1 MIKKYFIS
9 LFISLFILLFNC
21 TQDSIDNNK
30 KSNGDLLNNKV
41 LNIAPNGSEKY
52 LNYNS
57 DYIFDQKKLR
67 TYDLILPKS
76 SLAEI
81 DSDPVAEEYVEG
93 MLVFEE
99 DTISPVGIR
108 YKGSIGAFVG
118 CTSGPDFSNPSGYK
132 TCTKLSMKVK
142 INWKGRDEKFFNL
155 KKLQFHSQNLDD
167 SKFHERLGYWLFRK
181 MGVMAP
187 RSVHARLNINGEFSG
202 VYALTEQIDSQF
214 VEYNFQD
221 KTGNLYKEIWPI
233 DFEGNIQSDQSL
245 EKSLRTNEDENFSF
259 EIIKSFAKQI
269 LESKD
274 EITLKEV
281 INSRMD
287 VDKIISLIVVDR
299 LIRNDDGPF
308 HWYCD
313 ENNFCSNHNYY
324 WYEEPSTEKLH
335 LIPWDLDNAFENI
348 VFSTN
353 PVTPIADNF
362 GEITNNCEPFEF
374 GPWNIKQW
382 SASCDKLTKG
392 WTFFSDE
399 LLNNKVNF
407 LNGPFDENLVNNIIN
422 EWIDQIESSILEE
435 SEAHSDATSFEK
447 WKGSVDYLFSQLSFV
462 RKSN

>member
-1 MIKKYFIS
+1 MIQKYFI
-9 LFISLFILLFNC
+9 LIFIILYSC
-21 TQDSIDNNK
+21 KQESIDENIK
-30 KSNGDLLNNKV
+30 LDRDLLNDNV
-41 LNIAPNGSEKY
+41 LNITPDGSEKY
-52 LNYNS
+52 LNFNS
-57 DYIFDQKKLR
+57 DYIFDQKELR

-81 DSDPVAEEYVEG
+81 DSDPAAEKYVEG
-93 MLVFEE
+93 MLVFEQ

-108 YKGSIGAFVG
+108 YKGSVGAFVG

-167 SKFHERLGYWLFRK
+167 SKLHERLGYWLFRE
-181 MGVMAP
+181 MGVIAP
-187 RSVHARLNINGEFSG
+187 RSVHARLNINGKFSG

-221 KTGNLYKEIWPI
+221 KTGNLYKEVWPI
-233 DFEGNIQSDQSL
+233 DFKGNIQTDQSL
-245 EKSLRTNEDENFSF
+245 EKSLKTNEDEKFSF
-259 EIIKSFAKQI
+259 DIIKSFGEQI

-274 EITLKEV
+274 EIDLKDV
-281 INSRMD
+281 IISRMD
-287 VDKIISLIVVDR
+287 VEKIMALIIVDR

-313 ENNFCSNHNYY
+313 ENEFCSNHNYY
-324 WYEEPSTEKLH
+324 WYEDPSSKKLY

-348 VFSTN
+348 IFSTN

-362 GEITNNCEPFEF
+362 GETTNNCEPFEF
-374 GPWNIKQW
+374 GPWNIMQW

-392 WTFFSDE
+392 WSYFSNE
-399 LLNNKVNF
+399 LLNTKINF
-407 LNGPFDENLVNNIIN
+407 LNGPFEENRISNIIN
-422 EWIDQIESSILEE
+422 EWIDQIESSIIEE
-435 SEAHSDATSFEK
+435 SEIHSDATSYEK
-447 WKGSVDYLFSQLSFV
+447 WSGSLDYLISQLSFV
-462 RKSN
+462 RSSN

>member
-1 MIKKYFIS
+1 MIQKYFI
-9 LFISLFILLFNC
+9 LIFIILYSC
-21 TQDSIDNNK
+21 KQESIDENIK
-30 KSNGDLLNNKV
+30 LDRDLLNDNV
-41 LNIAPNGSEKY
+41 LNITPDGSEKY
-52 LNYNS
+52 LNFNS
-57 DYIFDQKKLR
+57 DYIFDQKELR

-81 DSDPVAEEYVEG
+81 DSDPAAEKYVEG
-93 MLVFEE
+93 MLVFEQ

-108 YKGSIGAFVG
+108 YKGSVGAFVG

-167 SKFHERLGYWLFRK
+167 SKLHERLGYWLFRE
-181 MGVMAP
+181 MGVIAP
-187 RSVHARLNINGEFSG
+187 RSVHARLNINGKFSG

-221 KTGNLYKEIWPI
+221 KTGNLYKEVWPI
-233 DFEGNIQSDQSL
+233 DFKGNIQTDQSL
-245 EKSLRTNEDENFSF
+245 EKSLKTNEDEKFSF
-259 EIIKSFAKQI
+259 DIIKSFGEQI

-274 EITLKEV
+274 EIDLKDV
-281 INSRMD
+281 IISRMD
-287 VDKIISLIVVDR
+287 VEKIMALIIVDR

-313 ENNFCSNHNYY
+313 ENEFCSNHNYY
-324 WYEEPSTEKLH
+324 WYEDPSSKKLY

-348 VFSTN
+348 IFSTN

-362 GEITNNCEPFEF
+362 GETTNNCEPFEF
-374 GPWNIKQW
+374 GPWNIMQW

-392 WTFFSDE
+392 WSYFSNE
-399 LLNNKVNF
+399 LLNTKINF
-407 LNGPFDENLVNNIIN
+407 LNGPFEENLISNLIN
-422 EWIDQIESSILEE
+422 EWIDQIDGSIIEE
-435 SEAHSDATSFEK
+435 SEIHSDAISYEK
-447 WKGSVDYLFSQLSFV
+447 WSGSLDYLISQLSFV
-462 RKSN
+462 RSSN